1 MWWRGAAHGRAV
13 LLRRLGLL
21 LFVMLGVAPTGTMLL
36 QVALAAAPFLLCDA
50 VLVVLMVMFPGFVLY
65 LPGLT

>member
-1 MWWRGAAHGRAV
+1 V

-36 QVALAAAPFLLCDA
+36 QVAVAAAPFLLCDA

-65 LPGLT
+65 LPGLI